1 MIYPFS
7 ELLYQILELCAS
19 ERRLNNTRRHLHV
32 SRVYNFILIRYVPYI
47 LALRVRYTPPSWA
60 PEPVPQVP
68 QPRDQCCE
76 GLMNFIIS
84 ERGSADS
91 AIIQSVNLNMLRV
104 REQDAARGWV
114 LMEMYTKQFSAAQLH
129 NYLVS
134 KNGCE

>member
-1 MIYPFS
+1 MNTITLSPG
-7 ELLYQILELCAS
+7 ET
-19 ERRLNNTRRHLHV
+19 LNNISLPGLLSQIV
-32 SRVYNFILIRYVPYI
+32 ISD
-47 LALRVRYTPPSWA
+47 AWA

>member
-1 MIYPFS
+1 MKSLSPNTKIDFRK
-7 ELLYQILELCAS
+7 LLAIVHA
-19 ERRLNNTRRHLHV
+19 
-32 SRVYNFILIRYVPYI
+32 
-47 LALRVRYTPPSWA
+47 WA

>member
-1 MIYPFS
+1 MPS
-7 ELLYQILELCAS
+7 LENWGGGLKS
-19 ERRLNNTRRHLHV
+19 L
-32 SRVYNFILIRYVPYI
+32 S
-47 LALRVRYTPPSWA
+47 SWA

>member
-1 MIYPFS
+1 MWSYVLRTNEKGWRTRIRHQTP
-7 ELLYQILELCAS
+7 ILSCSGVA
-19 ERRLNNTRRHLHV
+19 
-32 SRVYNFILIRYVPYI
+32 
-47 LALRVRYTPPSWA
+47 WA